1 MKGLQS
7 PANLVCYGYAMVT
20 PRLFS
25 TVLIQLNTMAFIK
38 FLAFP
43 MRCLFKG
50 GLYLEITFFKSLTT
64 VIDHSRKYHGIP

>member
-43 MRCLFKG
+43 MQRLLKG
-50 GLYLEITFFKSLTT
+50 GLA
-64 VIDHSRKYHGIP
+64 